1 MRHLGKTVLNGLLM
15 GAAAGA
21 LTVGFA
27 SKSYAGALAYSTLE
41 NSNFRIFNSDGSQVD
56 FSDLDVLEIGDFTNA
71 GATLNGSGTTA
82 SDSVSPSNSDVAMQC
97 VGDCAG
103 IAENDFSRQAGPL
116 RQFARADA
124 VLSGAGITGTGA
136 DSSVTARSVAE
147 VQLNQTSTGTAN
159 SAQGTSSRFSF
170 TPDAAGALTFT
181 FDATPEMMVLLEQDD
196 VNAFASLAW
205 SIGISAEPEDDG
217 DTTEPVFTWVPDGLA
232 GGILCDGDDP
242 NTVEDENA
250 TCVEIADPFTL
261 NTPISTL
268 SAGPAVTYDPGTGT
282 FSATTPILQAGQ
294 TYILSIN
301 EVTTANANVVISE
314 VPEPAAAALFG
325 FGLLGLAGL
334 RRRKA

>member
-27 SKSYAGALAYSTLE
+27 SKSYAGALAFSTLE

-71 GATLNGSGTTA
+71 GATLNGSGVTA
-82 SDSVSPSNSDVAMQC
+82 SDSVNPSNSDVAMQC

-103 IAENDFSRQAGPL
+103 IAENDYSRQAGPL

-170 TPDAAGALTFT
+170 TPDAAGALTFS

-196 VNAFASLAW
+196 VSAFASIAW
-205 SIGISAEPEDDG
+205 SVSVAREGEGAEEDE
-217 DTTEPVFTWVPDGLA
+217 TVFSFVPDGLV
-232 GGILCDGDDP
+232 GGILCAGDDP
-242 NTVEDENA
+242 STVEDENA
-250 TCVEIADPFTL
+250 TCMENADPFTL
-261 NTPISTL
+261 NTSISTL
-268 SAGPAVTYDPGTGT
+268 SAGPAITYDPGTGT
-282 FSATTPILQAGQ
+282 FSATTPILAAGEN
-294 TYILSIN
+294 YVLSIN
-301 EVTTANANVVISE
+301 EVSTANANVVISE

-334 RRRKA
+334 RRRMKV